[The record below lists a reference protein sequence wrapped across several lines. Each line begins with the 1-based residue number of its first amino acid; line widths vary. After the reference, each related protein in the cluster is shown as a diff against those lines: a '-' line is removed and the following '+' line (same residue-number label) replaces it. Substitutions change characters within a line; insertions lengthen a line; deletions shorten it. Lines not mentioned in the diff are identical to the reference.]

1 MYTGAAFKFVIMVE
15 LYIYSVNN
23 LLQANINHVE
33 QRVELS
39 HCLPRDSVWVQVLLV
54 EGAHKI
60 RRVKESA
67 ARHYL

>member
-1 MYTGAAFKFVIMVE
+1 MVD

-33 QRVELS
+33 QRMALS
-39 HCLPRDSVWVQVLLV
+39 HCLPRYSIWVQASLA
-54 EGAHKI
+54 EGAHEI
-60 RRVKESA
+60 RRVKESR